1 MNNLIPQWLDLD
13 SAVHHL
19 ANKKIT
25 ISKLLE
31 FGGIGDLPMYVLIDK
46 SFTIKFWDMR
56 SKPPILK
63 SQEITDFLP
72 ISKDQIQKI
81 QKMYPA
87 SGYSISIEARLPEG
101 CSYDLPDSYPILM
114 RMESK
119 HLSRGKIIKSLKEIR
134 VLARELEELKGV
146 QVILSKA
153 DRSAMAKPIN
163 DIRKQSD
170 EPNNNIVIWEALK
183 ALALSKNPPPP
194 ILGYTDEG
202 IQFRGAMFDES
213 GEPDIYTNSAFRG
226 YMLRHPYP

>member
-119 HLSRGKIIKSLKEIR
+119 HFLRGGIIESHRDIR
-134 VLARELEELKGV
+134 VSGRELNSFM
-146 QVILSKA
+146 QAIQPKA
-153 DRSAMAKPIN
+153 TRSPMAKPID
-163 DIRKQSD
+163 DIRKHSD
-170 EPNNNIVIWEALK
+170 EPNNKVAIWETLK
-183 ALALSKNPPPP
+183 KLALDKSPPPP
-194 ILGYTDEG
+194 IIGYTGEG
-202 IQFRGAMFDES
+202 IQYTGTKFDLS
-213 GEPDIYTNSAFRG
+213 GEPDVYTKKALNG
-226 YMLRHPYP
+226 YIDRNLSS